1 MKKYVKTPLFL
12 SFVSVL
18 AVLLIAVG
26 TFSIVMTVQNAK
38 LEKKVDDAILNMQEK
53 VDLYEEISKKN
64 DDLQKQNSSLQGE
77 LDKMKETVS
86 NLEKQVKD
94 QKKLLDSA
102 NMKKLI
108 QAEAV
113 LATQNS
119 PQPTV
124 APKNKVCYLTF
135 DDGPSDRTLEI
146 LDILDKYNAK
156 ATFFVVGSSK
166 LQYLPKIAEK
176 GHTIGLH
183 SNTHKYATIYKS
195 TDAYFKDL
203 NALSDKVFNITGTRS
218 KVIRFPGGGSNK
230 VSKSICKGIMTRL
243 TNQVRIQGY
252 AYFDWNVDSGDAASK
267 GVTAKSI
274 TDNVLNAAAKK
285 DSICVL
291 MHDISSKKATVE
303 ALPQI
308 LEGLKKMGYTF
319 EPLTEKSYGY
329 CHKVNN

>member
-1 MKKYVKTPLFL
+1 MTRKAKDYILIGVIVFL
-12 SFVSVL
+12 SICIAATSFVIFRNYKDINKLNDKIKHSQTTIEKQTEENNSL
-18 AVLLIAVG
+18 K
-26 TFSIVMTVQNAK
+26 QE
-38 LEKKVDDAILNMQEK
+38 LEKSKQELETAKQEK
-53 VDLYEEISKKN
+53 ATLESENANLKQEITELKAKKEAALKYAN
-64 DDLQKQNSSLQGE
+64 LPAAPQN
-77 LDKMKETVS
+77 
-86 NLEKQVKD
+86 
-94 QKKLLDSA
+94 
-102 NMKKLI
+102 
-108 QAEAV
+108 
-113 LATQNS
+113 
-119 PQPTV
+119 PQPV
-124 APKNKVCYLTF
+124 GKICYLTF
-135 DDGPSDRTLEI
+135 DDGPSDNTLKILEI
-146 LDILDKYNAK
+146 LSTYNVK
-156 ATFFVVGSSK
+156 ATFFVTNYAQSK
-166 LQYLPKIAEK
+166 IEYLPQTHAA

-195 TDAYFKDL
+195 TDAFFKDL
-203 NALSDKVFNITGTRS
+203 NALSDKVFNITGIRS

>member
-1 MKKYVKTPLFL
+1 MKKYVKTQLFITL
-12 SFVSVL
+12 VSILSVL
-18 AVLLIAVG
+18 LVAVSA
-26 TFSIVMTVQNAK
+26 FSAIITINNSK
-38 LEKKVDDAILNMQEK
+38 LEKKVDDAVSNMQEK
-53 VDLYEEISKKN
+53 VELYEEISQKN
-64 DDLQKQNSSLQGE
+64 DEIVKENNSLKTE
-77 LDKMKETVS
+77 IDALKETIS
-86 NLEKQVKD
+86 KLEKEVKD
-94 QKKLLDSA
+94 QKTLLA
-102 NMKKLI
+102 NVSKKKLI

-119 PQPTV
+119 PQPTE

-146 LDILDKYNAK
+146 LDILEKYNAK

-166 LQYLPKIAEK
+166 LEYLPKIVEK

-183 SNTHKYATIYKS
+183 SNTHKYQTIYKS

-203 NALSDKVFNITGTRS
+203 NALSDKVYNITGIRS
-218 KVIRFPGGGSNK
+218 KVIRFPGGGSNR
-230 VSKSICKGIMTRL
+230 VSKSVCKGIMTRL
-243 TNQVRIQGY
+243 TNQVRIKGY
-252 AYFDWNVDSGDAASK
+252 AYFDWNVDSGDAESK

-285 DSICVL
+285 NSICVL

-308 LEGLKKMGYTF
+308 LEGLKKMGYSF
-319 EPLTEKSYGY
+319 EALTENSYGY